1 MQGVSAAELPRL
13 QAQELSVFYNLLF
26 APRRH
31 YLYRTGQWEN
41 LLLTDKMEQDPLCL
55 LRLSALS
62 PSSEL
67 WLSQKLSGPLP
78 LNMQKAR
85 DPGKT
90 VSQHWMIFHL
100 SQIYKRDT

>member
-1 MQGVSAAELPRL
+1 MQGVSAAELPPL

-41 LLLTDKMEQDPLCL
+41 LLLTDKMELDPL
-55 LRLSALS
+55 S
-62 PSSEL
+62 PEAVRSITVLGTVVVTKAVRATATKHAE
-67 WLSQKLSGPLP
+67 SQRP
-78 LNMQKAR
+78 R
-85 DPGKT
+85 RT
-90 VSQHWMIFHL
+90 VSQHWTIFHL